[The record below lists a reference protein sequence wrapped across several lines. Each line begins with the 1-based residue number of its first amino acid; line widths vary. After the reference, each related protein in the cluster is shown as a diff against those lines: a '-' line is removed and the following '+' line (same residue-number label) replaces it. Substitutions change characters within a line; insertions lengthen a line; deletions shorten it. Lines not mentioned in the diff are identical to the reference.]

1 MSHPRVGGS
10 EQPSAG
16 MTAGADERPVMQD
29 VGQGYKIW
37 ANSPVTTAAGQA
49 GQGNRAEAGETYT
62 ARGGAI
68 AQPSCRVAPGA
79 VTSAAAMGLIDAG

>member
-1 MSHPRVGGS
+1 
-10 EQPSAG
+10 

-49 GQGNRAEAGETYT
+49 GQGTIEPKPAKPTRPVAVPSPSHRAES
-62 ARGGAI
+62 RRV
-68 AQPSCRVAPGA
+68 PSLVRLPW
-79 VTSAAAMGLIDAG
+79 D

>member
-1 MSHPRVGGS
+1 
-10 EQPSAG
+10 

-49 GQGNRAEAGETYT
+49 GRAMRPKPAKPTRPVAVPSPSHRAGTP
-62 ARGGAI
+62 R
-68 AQPSCRVAPGA
+68 QGA
-79 VTSAAAMGLIDAG
+79 VTSAAAWD